1 MANIIMSLAISLDG
15 YITDANGKYNWIS
28 GDGSNINTTIGRKND
43 FDKMIEDIDTII
55 MGYIC
60 YEEKMNEQF
69 KDKKIV
75 VVTRKEIENHDD
87 IIYLS
92 PEEVLNYSKNTNE
105 NIFLF
110 GGGITIKPFIE
121 EDLINEYEIGIVP
134 VILGKGRKLFYEM
147 YKKIDLQLTDVN
159 IEDGITILRYKK
171 ELYSS
176 FLILKKQNN
185 K

>member
-1 MANIIMSLAISLDG
+1 M
-15 YITDANGKYNWIS
+15 
-28 GDGSNINTTIGRKND
+28 
-43 FDKMIEDIDTII
+43 
-55 MGYIC
+55 
-60 YEEKMNEQF
+60 
-69 KDKKIV
+69 
-75 VVTRKEIENHDD
+75 
-87 IIYLS
+87 
-92 PEEVLNYSKNTNE
+92 LNYSKNTNE

-121 EDLINEYEIGIVP
+121 EDLIDEYEIGIVP